1 MAYSSLDL
9 TNSTIAKWVR
19 GGFIDNVSARVPLLN
34 WLRTKGSFEYWD
46 GSGQYINEPVINV
59 LTANNTQ
66 ALDPYEEIQM
76 APKVNTQLVPF
87 TRKVLVFPVVVSY
100 EELDANQGREKIIDL
115 VKTKMT
121 AAELSFASDLETML
135 FGDGTGQS
143 GKEMLGLS
151 AIIPNTSNSGTFCGF
166 DRSSSSNAWIRC
178 PTASGAQTSQAFDNL
193 RAKMSNLTNTLT
205 YGTVRPELYI
215 TDQTVY
221 EGYETLCFG
230 KYMPV
235 DKSSAIDL
243 GFSGD
248 LVFRGKPVVFGDKVT
263 ASKMYFLNST
273 ALKFRVKGLKSK
285 MDSPFTVSGPYD
297 LMPYQRAKAWVIE
310 IAGALTCNMFRQL
323 GALYSIS

>member
-9 TNSTIAKWVR
+9 TNATIAKWVR
-19 GGFIDNVSARVPLLN
+19 GGFIDNISARVPLFN
-34 WLRTKGSFEYWD
+34 WLRTKGCFEYWD
-46 GSGQYINEPVINV
+46 GSGRYINEPVINV

-66 ALDPYEEIQM
+66 ALDPYEEISM

-151 AIIPNTSNSGTFCGF
+151 AVIPNTSN
-166 DRSSSSNAWIRC
+166 RC
-178 PTASGAQTSQAFDNL
+178 PTGSGAQTAQAFDNL

-221 EGYETLCFG
+221 EGYETLCYG
-230 KYMPV
+230 KYMPT

-310 IAGALTCNMFRQL
+310 VAGALTCNMFRQL